1 MKVVIRTEE
10 IKDYKSTY
18 QVVKSAFFREDKP
31 DNFNE
36 WKLIEDVR
44 KSKEFQREL
53 SLVAVFKNEVVGH
66 ILFTHLDIIGESDTY
81 KSIVLAPIAVKPEYQ
96 NKGIGHQLMEEG
108 IKKVKKL
115 GFGSIIVM
123 GHPSYYT
130 KFGFE
135 LSSKWHIGLDDDFE
149 SKYLFGLELIEGA
162 LTNVN
167 GNIKYIDAFYSEDGE
182 LI

>member
-1 MKVVIRTEE
+1 M
-10 IKDYKSTY
+10 
-18 QVVKSAFFREDKP
+18 KSAFLREDKP

-53 SLVAVFKNEVVGH
+53 SLVAELNNEIVGH
-66 ILFTHLDIIGESDTY
+66 ILFTHLDIIGEGNTY
-81 KSIVLAPIAVKPEYQ
+81 KSIALAPIAVKPEYQ

-108 IKKVKKL
+108 IKRVKEL
-115 GFGSIIVM
+115 GFSSIIVM

-149 SKYLFGLELIEGA
+149 SDYIFGLELIEGA
-162 LTNVN
+162 LTHVN
-167 GNIKYIDAFYSEDGE
+167 GNIKYIDAFYSDDGE